1 MSLSN
6 SVPPAA
12 NAEENL
18 PTGLASSSPC
28 QPDYTGLVKFLI
40 EPFLDSPESLR
51 IDCEM
56 SPSRPRVWIRV
67 AFADSDRGRVFGR
80 GGRNIQAIRV
90 VLEAVA
96 KLAGQT
102 ASLDIHGEH
111 QGGDREHDG
120 KPKQG
125 RPRPRRAGSDRLYPK
140 PGGSK

>member
-1 MSLSN
+1 MSSSN

-12 NAEENL
+12 NAEANL
-18 PTGLASSSPC
+18 PTSLSSNSPC
-28 QPDYTGLVKFLI
+28 QPDYKGLVKFLI

-51 IDCEM
+51 IDCET

-90 VLEAVA
+90 VLDAVA

-120 KPKQG
+120 KSRQG
-125 RPRPRRAGSDRLYPK
+125 RPRPRRSSSDKPSPK
-140 PGGSK
+140 SGGPK